1 MMPSSIQRAQ
11 DATIRQQQD
20 TGALPKLLLTG
31 AEAEAVC
38 GLCSKTIAKFVPPVK
53 IGRAARWRYSD
64 LAKWVNEKAAG
75 ANGGEGG
82 VL

>member
-11 DATIRQQQD
+11 ESAIHQQQAA
-20 TGALPKLLLTG
+20 GNLPKLLLT
-31 AEAEAVC
+31 AQEAEAVC

-53 IGRAARWRYSD
+53 IGRASRWRYSD

-75 ANGGEGG
+75 ANGGKGG